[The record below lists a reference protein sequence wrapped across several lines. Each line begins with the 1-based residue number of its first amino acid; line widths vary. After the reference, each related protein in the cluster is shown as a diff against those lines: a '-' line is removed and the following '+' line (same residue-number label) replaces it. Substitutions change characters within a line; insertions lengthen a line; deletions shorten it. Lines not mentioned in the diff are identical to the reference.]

1 MKKIIDITLMVTP
14 DMPVWPGD
22 PNVILERVS
31 KIEEGSNANVSRMA
45 MSVHT
50 GTHMD
55 APYHFV
61 PEGKTIETLPLEVL
75 IGTAQVVELPSTCN
89 LITASIIKEAG
100 IGAGVERVLFKTR
113 NSSYWLQ
120 TNLPFQTGFV
130 GVSVDGAELLVSS
143 GIRLVGIDYLS
154 IAPFKQSRPT
164 HVALLKAGMVI
175 LEGVDLSK
183 DRMGLRQGQFW
194 SRKKIDDL
202 WFCLFWDKKCVPA
215 IYNDH
220 LAPDHLRLRCTKK
233 RHNPRD
239 IFRCYQSTRRCIHN
253 RIWNNRRITECG
265 EMQQRISLDN
275 SRGNR
280 VYDDIFRAEFDGCV
294 ADERFK
300 RSFAGAYC
308 HIIRHYPV

>member
-1 MKKIIDITLMVTP
+1 MRRIIDITLMVTP

-75 IGTAQVVELPSTCN
+75 IGTVQVVELPSTCN

-113 NSSYWLQ
+113 NSAYWLQ
-120 TNLPFQTGFV
+120 TNIPFQTGFI

-183 DRMGLRQGQFW
+183 VSPGYYQL
-194 SRKKIDDL
+194 I
-202 WFCLFWDKKCVPA
+202 CLPLKLAGSDGSPA
-215 IYNDH
+215 
-220 LAPDHLRLRCTKK
+220 
-233 RHNPRD
+233 
-239 IFRCYQSTRRCIHN
+239 
-253 RIWNNRRITECG
+253 
-265 EMQQRISLDN
+265 
-275 SRGNR
+275 
-280 VYDDIFRAEFDGCV
+280 RAVLVEEKD
-294 ADERFK
+294 
-300 RSFAGAYC
+300 
-308 HIIRHYPV
+308 